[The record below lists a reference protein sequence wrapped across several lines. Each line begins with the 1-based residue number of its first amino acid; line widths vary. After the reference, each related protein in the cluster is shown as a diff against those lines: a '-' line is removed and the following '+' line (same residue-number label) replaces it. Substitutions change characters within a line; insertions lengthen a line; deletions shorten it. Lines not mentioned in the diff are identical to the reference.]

1 MTRASW
7 PTLAH
12 AFRRAALPLSWY
24 YIVTLVLPLANGA
37 AQSGGVFASHAVV
50 VLVVPPIVITCACA
64 IHKIAHVF
72 TSAGDRPRLSP
83 RSLRA
88 FDRIGP

>member
-50 VLVVPPIVITCACA
+50 VLVVPPIVIMCACA
-64 IHKIAHVF
+64 IQKMRTCLRSGRACRL
-72 TSAGDRPRLSP
+72 TGSSANE
-83 RSLRA
+83 
-88 FDRIGP
+88 